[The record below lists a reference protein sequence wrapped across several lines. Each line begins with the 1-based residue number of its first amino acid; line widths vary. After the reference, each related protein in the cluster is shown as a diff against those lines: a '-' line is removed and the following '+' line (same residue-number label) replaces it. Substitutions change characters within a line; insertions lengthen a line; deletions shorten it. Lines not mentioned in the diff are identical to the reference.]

1 MKQRKTE
8 RQAANPMGVI
18 GAVISVKRIAFGA
31 AKKVIKLPFALLS
44 RSTPQPRCD
53 VDHLVYVGHH

>member
-1 MKQRKTE
+1 
-8 RQAANPMGVI
+8 MGVI